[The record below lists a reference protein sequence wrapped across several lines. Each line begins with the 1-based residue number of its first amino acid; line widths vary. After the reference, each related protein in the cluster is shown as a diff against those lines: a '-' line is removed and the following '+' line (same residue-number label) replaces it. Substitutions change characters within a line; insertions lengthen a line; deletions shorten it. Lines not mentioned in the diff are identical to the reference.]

1 MPADHP
7 VLALDRLAAG
17 PGDPLL
23 VVDFVQFSA
32 ARQLSEELAE
42 HAGDH
47 PVHRIDPVTDLARDP
62 DYRPFGAL
70 VDGYAALCR
79 EHGLAGGRLTVVG
92 QCSAAPLAVALAGRL
107 GGPDTVRA
115 VLVQPSWPDAAMVA
129 GDLRTF
135 RTELGAEPG
144 PDPEPGADPAPALRR
159 MAALLR
165 DDLQAMARRDQLD
178 PASAVLADLLARYRA
193 WLGFLLASST
203 APAPAGPPVV
213 VPADDADRPL
223 AERVLAR
230 AWPDP
235 APAP

>member
-7 VLALDRLAAG
+7 VLSVDQLVAG
-17 PGDPLL
+17 RGDPVL

-42 HAGDH
+42 HAGDR

-79 EHGLAGGRLTVVG
+79 ERGLGGGRLTVVG
-92 QCSAAPLAVALAGRL
+92 QCSAAPLAAALAGRL
-107 GGPDTVRA
+107 GGPDRVRP
-115 VLVQPSWPDAAMVA
+115 VLVEPRWPDAAMVA

-135 RTELGAEPG
+135 RTELGADPG
-144 PDPEPGADPAPALRR
+144 PGPAPDADPARALRR

-165 DDLQAMARRDQLD
+165 EDLQAMARRDQLD

-193 WLGFLLASST
+193 WLGFLLASSA

-213 VPADDADRPL
+213 VPAADTGGPL
-223 AERVLAR
+223 AQRVLAC
-230 AWPDP
+230 AWSDRDP
-235 APAP
+235 AA

>member
-1 MPADHP
+1 MPADDP
-7 VLALDRLAAG
+7 VLSLDRLAAG
-17 PGDPLL
+17 PGEPVL

-42 HAGDH
+42 HAGDR

-62 DYRPFGAL
+62 DFRPFGAL

-79 EHGLAGGRLTVVG
+79 QHGLPGGRLTVVG
-92 QCSAAPLAVALAGRL
+92 QCSAAPLAVALAARL
-107 GGPDTVRA
+107 GGPDRVRA

-135 RTELGAEPG
+135 RTELGADPGPAPEPG
-144 PDPEPGADPAPALRR
+144 PDPSSALRR
-159 MAALLR
+159 MVALLR
-165 DDLQAMARRDQLD
+165 DDLAAMARRTELD

-203 APAPAGPPVV
+203 APAPADPPVV
-213 VPADDADRPL
+213 VPDADGSP
-223 AERVLAR
+223 AGRVLAC
-230 AWPDP
+230 AWPDRAA
-235 APAP
+235 AP

>member
-1 MPADHP
+1 VPADHP

-42 HAGDH
+42 HAGDR

-79 EHGLAGGRLTVVG
+79 ERGLAGRRLTVVG

-107 GGPDTVRA
+107 GGPDRVRP
-115 VLVQPSWPDAAMVA
+115 VLVEPSWPDAAMVA

-144 PDPEPGADPAPALRR
+144 PDPEPDPDPARALRR
-159 MAALLR
+159 MVALLR
-165 DDLQAMARRDQLD
+165 EDLAAMARRSELD

-203 APAPAGPPVV
+203 VPAPPEPPVV
-213 VPADDADRPL
+213 VPAADPGGPR
-223 AERVLAR
+223 AQRVLAC
-230 AWPDP
+230 AWPDRD
-235 APAP
+235 AAR